1 VKYGRSDS
9 EWSELLSA
17 ATDYLIEVAKDRR
30 ITNYTDLSSEL
41 VRRTGHARF
50 DFSADRDQVAVGA
63 LLGEVTDRTYDEI
76 GAMLSSLVVQKATG
90 DPGEGFY
97 RFARKLGLL
106 RPGVEKFEFFQ
117 GQVRLV
123 HEKYSG

>member
-1 VKYGRSDS
+1 MKYGRDDD
-9 EWSELLSA
+9 EWDELVHTA
-17 ATDYLIEVAKDRR
+17 AEYLVEVARDRA

-50 DFSADRDQVAVGA
+50 DFSADRDQAAVGA

-76 GAMLSSLVVQKATG
+76 GAMLSTLVVQKATG

-97 RFARKLGLL
+97 RLARRMGLL
-106 RPGVEKFEFFQ
+106 RPGIEKFEFFQ
-117 GQVRLV
+117 GQVGLV